1 MAKNI
6 IIQPIISEKSELLTE
21 NLNKYSFEVI
31 RGANKI
37 EIKKAIEEKYSVN
50 VAKVNTVIM
59 PSKVKIRH
67 TKGGMQKGRRTG
79 IKKAIVTLAEGDELD
94 FYS

>member
-21 NLNKYSFEVI
+21 KLNKYSFEVE
-31 RGANKI
+31 RTANKI

-50 VAKVNTVIM
+50 VASVNTTIM
-59 PSKVKIRH
+59 PSKTKTRH
-67 TKGGMQKGRRTG
+67 TKGGMQRGRVRG
-79 IKKAIVTLAEGDELD
+79 IKKAIITLGAGEELD

>member
-6 IIQPIISEKSELLTE
+6 IIQPIISEKTEILTE
-21 NLNKYSFEVI
+21 KHNKYSFEVE

-50 VAKVNTVIM
+50 VENVNTMIM
-59 PSKVKIRH
+59 ASKVKTRH
-67 TKGGMQKGRRTG
+67 TKGGMQRGSIRG
-79 IKKAIVTLAEGDELD
+79 IKKAIITLADGEELD

>member
-21 NLNKYSFEVI
+21 KLNKYSFSVLK
-31 RGANKI
+31 GANKI

-50 VAKVNTVIM
+50 VASVNTTIM
-59 PSKVKIRH
+59 PSKTKVRN
-67 TKGGMQKGRRTG
+67 TKGGVQKGRKQG
-79 IKKAIVTLAEGDELD
+79 IKKAIVTLSEGEELD